1 MLKGPKEPAVT
12 QEKLRQTTQAKELAD
27 IEGTLY
33 NNNIIIHAC
42 KSIDSSLSWPLCEPW
57 LCVCVCE
64 DIVACLSVSAN
75 SQVYF

>member
-33 NNNIIIHAC
+33 NDIIIHAC
-42 KSIDSSLSWPLCEPW
+42 KSIDSSLSHGFVCVKIL
-57 LCVCVCE
+57 LCVCQY
-64 DIVACLSVSAN
+64 L
-75 SQVYF
+75 

>member
-33 NNNIIIHAC
+33 NIIHAC
-42 KSIDSSLSWPLCEPW
+42 KSHDR
-57 LCVCVCE
+57 
-64 DIVACLSVSAN
+64 
-75 SQVYF
+75 